1 MMSEDDDSKEHG
13 PSQKKLEDARARGDV
28 ARSADLTAA
37 AALGGLLLATL
48 AFGQAALMAIGSAGT
63 TYLDQIGQT
72 AGPKAAAAPWGVAGW
87 ALAIA
92 APAWPL
98 FVLPGLCAL
107 LAVLGQRGL
116 TFSSDKLVPKW
127 SRLDPLANAA
137 RRFGRSGL
145 FDFGK
150 SCVKLVLVGG
160 LLGWFCL
167 RQLPQILLS
176 AQLEAPMATALL
188 IGLIRDFL
196 ILILGITAAI
206 GALDYLWQYFDHI
219 RRNRMSRQELVDEF
233 RESEGDPHIKGQR
246 RQRAQAI
253 AMNRML
259 ADVPKADVVLVNP
272 THYAV
277 ALKWARASGRAPICL
292 AKGTD
297 AVAARIREAA
307 AAAGV
312 PIHSDPPTARALYA
326 AIDIGREIKPEHY
339 APVAAAI
346 RYGER
351 MRQRA
356 RDRRGY

>member
-1 MMSEDDDSKEHG
+1 MSEEEGSKDHA
-13 PSQKKLEDARARGDV
+13 PSQKKLEDARARGDIP
-28 ARSADLTAA
+28 RSADLMAA

-48 AFGQAALMAIGSAGT
+48 AFGPAALIRAGAT
-63 TYLDQIGQT
+63 GAAYLGQVGQT
-72 AGPKAAAAPWGVAGW
+72 AGPKAAAAPWGIFGW
-87 ALAIA
+87 TLAIA
-92 APAWPL
+92 APVWPL
-98 FVLPGLCAL
+98 FLLPSLGAL
-107 LAVLGQRGL
+107 LAILGQRGL
-116 TFSSDKLVPKW
+116 SFSGDKLMPKW

-145 FDFGK
+145 FDFAK
-150 SCVKLVLVGG
+150 SSVKLLLVGG

-167 RQLPQILLS
+167 RHLPQILVS
-176 AQLEAPMATALL
+176 AQLEAQMATALL
-188 IGLIRDFL
+188 MGLIRDFL
-196 ILILGITAAI
+196 TLILGITATI
-206 GALDYLWQYFDHI
+206 GGLDYLWQYFDHI
-219 RRNRMSRQELVDEF
+219 HRNRMSRQEMVDEF
-233 RESEGDPHIKGQR
+233 HESEGDPHMKGQR

-277 ALKWARASGRAPICL
+277 ALKWNRTSGRAPVCL

-297 AVAARIREAA
+297 RVAARIREAA

-312 PIHSDPPTARALYA
+312 PIHSDPPTTRALYA
-326 AIDIGREIKPEHY
+326 AIDIGREIRPEHY

-346 RYGER
+346 RYAER

-356 RDRRGY
+356 RARRGY

>member
-1 MMSEDDDSKEHG
+1 MSEDDDTKEHA
-13 PSQKKLEDARARGDV
+13 PSQKKLDDARARGDV
-28 ARSADLTAA
+28 PLSADLTAA
-37 AALGGLLLATL
+37 AALGGVMLAVL
-48 AFGQAALMAIGSAGT
+48 AFGPAALIAIGSAGVS
-63 TYLDQIGQT
+63 YLAQIDRT
-72 AGPKAAAAPWGVAGW
+72 AGPMAGADPWGVGGW
-87 ALAIA
+87 VLAIV
-92 APAWPL
+92 APVWPL
-98 FVLPGLCAL
+98 FLLPALCAL

-116 TFSSDKLVPKW
+116 TFSADKLMPKW
-127 SRLDPLANAA
+127 SRLNPIANVK
-137 RRFGRSGL
+137 RRFGGTGL

-150 SCVKLVLVGG
+150 SSVKLLLVGA

-167 RQLPQILLS
+167 RHLPQIVLS
-176 AQLEAPMATALL
+176 AQLEAPMVTVLL
-188 IGLIRDFL
+188 MDLIRAFL
-196 ILILGITAAI
+196 ILICGITVAI
-206 GALDYLWQYFDHI
+206 GGLDYLWQHFDHI
-219 RRNRMSRQELVDEF
+219 RRNRMSRQEMVDEF
-233 RESEGDPHIKGQR
+233 RESEGDPHMKGQR

-253 AMNRML
+253 ATNRML

-277 ALKWARASGRAPICL
+277 ALKWNRASGRAPICL

-307 AAAGV
+307 QAAGV

-326 AIDIGREIKPEHY
+326 SIDIGREINPEHY